1 MKKLLLLLAFF
12 SFQFVNGQTNDPTI
26 FVQVEVAPEY
36 PGGENAMYEF
46 ISRNVNYPIKE
57 KENGISGKVIARF
70 AIMTDGSTDHIEILS
85 KTPEAFNQ
93 EVIRVIKAMPKWKPG
108 MQDGRAV
115 PVYFTL
121 PVVFQLDD
129 DTKPV
134 KPKSRDWANV
144 AGYIGIA
151 VGVVVGV
158 LLYKWLN

>member
-12 SFQFVNGQTNDPTI
+12 SFQFVKAQNNDSI
-26 FVQVEVAPEY
+26 YVQVQVSPEY
-36 PGGENAMYEF
+36 PGGENVMYEF
-46 ISRNVNYPIKE
+46 ISRNVNYPVRE
-57 KENGISGKVIARF
+57 KENGITGKVIVRF

-85 KTPEAFNQ
+85 KTPDPFNQ

-121 PVVFQLDD
+121 PVSFQLDD

-134 KPKSRDWANV
+134 KTKSRDMVNIV
-144 AGYIGIA
+144 GYVSIAFGIII
-151 VGVVVGV
+151 GV
-158 LLYKWLN
+158 LIYKLVR